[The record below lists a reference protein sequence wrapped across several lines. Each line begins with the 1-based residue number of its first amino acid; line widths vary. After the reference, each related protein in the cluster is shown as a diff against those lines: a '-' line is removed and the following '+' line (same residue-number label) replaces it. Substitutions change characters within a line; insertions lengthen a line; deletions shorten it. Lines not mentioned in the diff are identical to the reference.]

1 MSAEKRLAKLKRAIR
16 STGADAMLVTNF
28 VNVSYLTGFTGD
40 DSFLFV
46 GADQEL
52 LITDERYTIQL
63 GEECPDLKLV
73 VRAPGQSIHEALAK
87 VLKSARVRLL
97 AVEAESVTIGL
108 LTRLEQA
115 SPQIDIVSTSGAVEQ
130 LRMIKDRSEIAATRH
145 AVEIAE
151 KAFAVVRAG
160 LRPEQTELDVANQID
175 QLIRL
180 FGGSGCS
187 FPPIVAVGERS
198 ALPHATP
205 GNRLIGDANLVLIDW
220 GAIGSRYM
228 SDLTRVLVTGK
239 ISPKLE
245 KVYEVVLKAQRRA
258 IQAIRPG
265 RTLHEVDAVARKIIA
280 DAGYGKYFGHG
291 LGHGI
296 GLEIHEAPRLA
307 PGQKL
312 PLAPGMIVTVEP
324 GIYLPRWGGIR
335 IEDDILVTKQGH
347 EVLTNV
353 EKELSASVVS

>member
-115 SPQIDIVSTSGAVEQ
+115 SPQIDIVSTSG
-130 LRMIKDRSEIAATRH
+130 RSEER
-145 AVEIAE
+145 
-151 KAFAVVRAG
+151 R
-160 LRPEQTELDVANQID
+160 
-175 QLIRL
+175 
-180 FGGSGCS
+180 
-187 FPPIVAVGERS
+187 VGKECRS
-198 ALPHATP
+198 
-205 GNRLIGDANLVLIDW
+205 RW
-220 GAIGSRYM
+220 
-228 SDLTRVLVTGK
+228 
-239 ISPKLE
+239 SPD
-245 KVYEVVLKAQRRA
+245 
-258 IQAIRPG
+258 
-265 RTLHEVDAVARKIIA
+265 H
-280 DAGYGKYFGHG
+280 
-291 LGHGI
+291 
-296 GLEIHEAPRLA
+296 
-307 PGQKL
+307 
-312 PLAPGMIVTVEP
+312 
-324 GIYLPRWGGIR
+324 
-335 IEDDILVTKQGH
+335 
-347 EVLTNV
+347 
-353 EKELSASVVS
+353 